1 MTLMLLFRRIV
12 SVLFCSLSPLLFLA
26 PSAPV
31 LAQSGKVVDEIVA
44 IAGDQIILRSDVDG
58 YVMGIMQQRQMPYSE
73 QLWNEALNQLINQK
87 VLAIHAKKDT
97 TIEVS
102 DDQVEQALNQR
113 IEQLTAQVGSASQLE
128 DIYGKSILQI
138 KNDLREEYRDQM
150 MAEIFQSRKLQQIKI
165 TPSEVQEWFS
175 RIPVDS
181 LPTLPEIVRI
191 AHIVRYP
198 GVTDAAR
205 EEANEIISAIRDSI
219 VIGGSSFEDMA
230 RQFSDDIASARN
242 GGRDSGRRLSE
253 LVPEFAAVAA
263 RIPIGEISQI
273 FETQFGLHILRVN
286 DRRGEVIDYNH
297 ILIRFDESKFDPTVA
312 IEYLKAVR
320 DSLVNMNAPF
330 ELMARRH
337 SQETS
342 TANRGGRVV
351 DPRTGIRDLPL
362 DALGPTW
369 RATINA
375 LEVNEISEPAEVEL
389 LDGRRAYHI
398 LKLQKREPSHRVD
411 IHTDYERIEQIA
423 LQEKQAIVFEEWL
436 AQLRKDVYIEIRGK
450 AQDFSEVLKQ

>member
-1 MTLMLLFRRIV
+1 MFLIRHITGKLFYLL
-12 SVLFCSLSPLLFLA
+12 CPLLLLIA
-26 PSAPV
+26 PSFTV
-31 LAQSGKVVDEIVA
+31 MAQSGEVVDEIVA

-58 YVMGIMQQRQMPYSE
+58 YVMGILQQRQIPFTE
-73 QLWNEALNQLINQK
+73 QLWMEALNQLINQK
-87 VLAIHAKKDT
+87 VLAVHAKRDT

-102 DDQVEQALNQR
+102 DEQVEQALNQR
-113 IEQLTAQVGSASQLE
+113 IDQLTAQVGGATQLE
-128 DIYGKSILQI
+128 DIYGKSVLQI

-181 LPTLPEIVRI
+181 LPDLPEIVRI

-205 EEANEIISAIRDSI
+205 AEANEIISAIRDSI
-219 VIGGSSFEDMA
+219 VVGGSTFEDMA
-230 RQFSDDIASARN
+230 RQFSDDVASARQ

-263 RIPIGEISQI
+263 RIPIGEISQV

-286 DRRGEVIDYNH
+286 ERRGDVIDYNH
-297 ILIRFDESKFDPTVA
+297 VLIRFDESKYDATVA
-312 IEYLKAVR
+312 IDYLKSVR
-320 DSLVNMNAPF
+320 DTLVNQNAPF
-330 ELMARRH
+330 ELLARRH
-337 SQETS
+337 SQEES

-351 DPRTGIRDLPL
+351 DPRTGVRDLPL

-369 RATINA
+369 RTTIST
-375 LEVNEISEPAEVEL
+375 LEEGEISEPAEVEL
-389 LDGRRAYHI
+389 LDGRRAHHI
-398 LKLQKREPSHRVD
+398 LLLQRREPAHRVD
-411 IHTDYERIEQIA
+411 ILTDYERIEQIA
-423 LQEKQAIVFEEWL
+423 LQEKQAIVFDEWL
-436 AQLRKDVYIEIRGK
+436 TQLREDVYIEVRGK
-450 AQDFSEVLKQ
+450 AEDFSEVLQP